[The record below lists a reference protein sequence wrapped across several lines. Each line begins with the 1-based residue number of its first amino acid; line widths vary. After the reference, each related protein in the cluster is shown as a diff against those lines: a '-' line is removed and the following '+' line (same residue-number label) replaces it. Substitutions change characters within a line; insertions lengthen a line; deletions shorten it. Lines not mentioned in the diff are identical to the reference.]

1 MTEAIDL
8 KVKTLTEDQDNLEKN
23 LKRKCNI
30 DVLQI
35 RNDTDVELAGLKKD
49 NDNERDRLIHDQT
62 TELSKAKAD

>member
-8 KVKTLTEDQDNLEKN
+8 KVKTLTEDHDNLERN

-35 RNDTDVELAGLKKD
+35 RNDTDVELASVKKD
-49 NDNERDRLIHDQT
+49 HNTERDRLINDQT
-62 TELSKAKAD
+62 TELSKAKTD